1 VEDDD
6 PTLGMVAFGCSGLP
20 VGTTCTFNPP
30 STNLPVSTVTMTV
43 TTSNGASNVVSGMNF
58 DGKPPLYAAA
68 FFLPVFGL
76 LAMALGGRKSR
87 KPRLRLAMVV
97 VGAMALLS
105 FAGCGGAHRITT
117 PAGNYQLTVTAAA
130 TTVQATTTVTLTVK

>member
-1 VEDDD
+1 
-6 PTLGMVAFGCSGLP
+6 
-20 VGTTCTFNPP
+20 
-30 STNLPVSTVTMTV
+30 
-43 TTSNGASNVVSGMNF
+43 
-58 DGKPPLYAAA
+58 
-68 FFLPVFGL
+68 
-76 LAMALGGRKSR
+76 
-87 KPRLRLAMVV
+87 MVV

>member
-1 VEDDD
+1 
-6 PTLGMVAFGCSGLP
+6 
-20 VGTTCTFNPP
+20 
-30 STNLPVSTVTMTV
+30 
-43 TTSNGASNVVSGMNF
+43 MNM
-58 DGKPPLYAAA
+58 DGGKPLLYAALL
-68 FFLPVFGL
+68 FPVFGL
-76 LAMALGGRKSR
+76 VAMALGGRKSR